1 MKRFF
6 GVAFALLI
14 VFSVMGQMKKGAS
27 SSKNAPDFAFPDKV
41 ELTAMRDLDAALKS
55 GDGPAVVNALVRAGL
70 AKTAVSTDSLP
81 VVISQIDMVAG
92 QSDDVAVK
100 SMLKILQATIYTQIY
115 QLDKYK
121 IDRRPTVERMAGDDY
136 RQWSRKQFLEHVTT
150 LAGEAVAD
158 REALLSMP
166 LDNYRAVI
174 DFDRSSL
181 VFYPTLY
188 DFIAYRAIGCLE
200 QFDGRYDGVF
210 NPRLAL
216 TPMDRSLYP
225 THIPGGVSGDILEI
239 YASLVE
245 NRDDSAPA
253 IMARRNQLGYLLPRI
268 FVSGFEAP
276 VWARESSGG
285 ESASRDYKAYMNAY
299 NECASSPY
307 AVELL
312 LAVATGN
319 LSGAEKTEL
328 FGLLERF
335 IADNPTYFN
344 INGVKNLRN
353 ELAHKR
359 VYMDVPTQGAKGKP
373 MTVGV
378 RVSNVSLVTLKV
390 YDVTKKVADSRASY
404 YKVTGQ
410 LPAPVS
416 KCEVALNGDVPFSA
430 TKDVEITLPEY
441 GLYII
446 VPEFKGQEK
455 ENRSF
460 PVVACSDLST
470 GVYSGVG
477 GAKAVTVDASAGVP
491 REGVSMFF
499 RPWSRAEAN
508 ETLPGLTDAAGF
520 IDTNKEKPG
529 TIEPRLGKDRYALAC
544 NYYHINEAS
553 AGKEL
558 RGDIFTA
565 LNLYRLGDK
574 LDFSLVAYESDRGEN
589 HLATGRS
596 LLVGLRDANYREID
610 TLRVTTDKWGRA
622 EGAFTL
628 PADGLTGNFTI
639 TFGDGSRQAAS
650 RSVMVSDYKL
660 PTFAVKVTDVS
671 RPSVPGDGARISGEA
686 MTFAGFPVEE
696 AQVKVQLSVRTGNW
710 YWATTSP
717 AFYETEAKT
726 DAKGNF
732 TIEIPALAIAAS
744 PAPEGYFIADVAV
757 TSPDGETRE
766 AKSGFNMG
774 KPLTIALSVPSIYCV
789 DAESSANEPDVA
801 VLDYNGK
808 NSSVEL
814 TYVIRRIHK
823 PLYGGNTTY
832 SDVANGVCKPGN
844 ISGLLSSLPSGKYAV
859 RFSTSD
865 SSLADDAFG
874 EFVVYRSDDTDAPVN
889 ELLWLPLTRVT
900 ADVGGSV
907 EIPYASAAENPHVL
921 MVVSDKAGKIVE
933 TRWLAPDC
941 GFSRVKVSL
950 PAVDKGAR
958 VYFRIVSDLHS
969 ESQSVDIQPASSLDK
984 ISITTETFRDK
995 VTPGDSETLTFK
1007 VRGMNGASPESAVI
1021 LDMSNKAIDV
1031 LNPNPL
1037 NFVPAGF
1044 WGRGLNV
1051 DGLYFGMNDFYVSE
1065 AYWMLNAAVVAQ
1077 PRFNFYGRNFL
1088 MEGMV
1093 VREHAYKLSAS
1104 SVRVRGAAKTEEVL
1118 NTMKTTD
1125 MALEESAVEDAAD
1138 AGGMGGEA
1146 PAETGGV
1153 EENGNSTSDVMYR
1166 QSEMPLAFFR
1176 PMLQTD
1182 ADGNLEVTYTVP
1194 DANTTWVLR
1203 SLAYN
1208 KNLLTATGKNEI
1220 VASKPLMVSTNAT
1233 RFLRTGDKVRL
1244 FASVMNAT
1252 DSAVVAKSVCE
1263 LLDYKDGK
1271 TVAAAESVDTIGAMG
1286 RKVVAIELEV
1296 PADMQGVIYRV
1307 RSSAGNYTDG
1317 EQTLIPILASVQ
1329 DVVES
1334 NMFYIAPGQNR
1345 FSMPLK
1351 PVADGRAYLKY
1362 TGNPAWEVV
1371 SALPGLRENQI
1382 NSSLEAA
1389 AAIFSA
1395 AVADGLMKDYPEI
1408 ARTLRRWRDNPADSA
1423 LVSQLEKNAELKS
1436 ILLSSTPWVSDAL
1449 GQTERMQRLVLLLDS
1464 RNTAGVIEKGIS
1476 NLGKNSVS
1484 GGGWGWTPNYP
1495 ETSQWCTEQI
1505 LDILGDLNRLGWLPG
1520 DERLSRMIGDAV
1532 AYLDKEV
1539 VKDFNKYPKGDYSL
1553 YCYTRGKFPNVK
1565 QSTAASRVTKS
1576 MVQRIIANWKGHAV
1590 VVKAA
1595 DAIILND
1602 NGYNATARQI
1612 LESLQ
1617 QYATETPEKGMWWQQ
1632 LENTWFRSLDKVGCT
1647 AIILDAFALVDPGN
1661 PAIDKIRQWLIL
1673 EKSNTDWGNAI
1684 VTSQVISSILTS
1696 GRKWTVNA
1704 AGTAIRVGDTLV
1716 TPQREEY
1723 ATGAFTEQ
1731 ITPLLSSPTTLTID
1745 RQGDYP
1751 SFGAV
1756 VTMRRAPLDEIK
1768 AVGCRELSVEK
1779 RMSVFNGEVWVPAD
1793 NFKVGDRVKV
1803 TIVLKADADMDY
1815 VVIQDFRAAALEPV
1829 EQLPEPVWS
1838 EGLCFYRENRD
1849 AQTNIF
1855 INRMPR
1861 GTYVLDYELFATQSG
1876 TFTSGAASVQS
1887 QYNPAIAAHS
1897 AGMLINVN
1905 VQ

>member
-6 GVAFALLI
+6 SVAFALLI
-14 VFSVMGQMKKGAS
+14 VFSVMGQMRKGAS
-27 SSKNAPDFAFPDKV
+27 ASKNVPDFAFPDKV
-41 ELTAMRDLDAALKS
+41 ELTAMRNLDAALKS
-55 GDGPAVVNALVRAGL
+55 GNGPAVVNALVRAGL

-81 VVISQIDMVAG
+81 VVIARIEAVAG
-92 QSDDVAVK
+92 KSDDMAVK
-100 SMLKILQATIYTQIY
+100 SLLKLLQATIYTQIY
-115 QLDKYK
+115 QRDTYR
-121 IDRRPTVERMAGDDY
+121 IDRRPTIEGMAGNDY
-136 RQWSRKQFLEHVTT
+136 KQWSRKQFLEHVTALT
-150 LAGEAVAD
+150 GEALSH
-158 REALLSMP
+158 RETLLSIP
-166 LDNYRAVI
+166 LERYDAVV
-174 DFDRSSL
+174 DYDRSSL

-188 DFIAYRAIGCLE
+188 DFVAYRAVGCLE
-200 QFDGRYDGVF
+200 RFDGRYEGVF

-216 TPMDRSLYP
+216 QPMDRSLYP
-225 THIPGGVSGDILEI
+225 LHIPGSVSGDILEI

-245 NRDDSAPA
+245 GRTDSAPA
-253 IMARRNQLGYLLPRI
+253 VMARRNQLEYLLPRI
-268 FVSGFEAP
+268 FGAGFEAP
-276 VWARESSGG
+276 LWARGG
-285 ESASRDYKAYMNAY
+285 GKTFSRDYEAYMNAY
-299 NECASSPY
+299 HECVSSPY

-312 LAVATGN
+312 LAIPTGN
-319 LSGAEKTEL
+319 LSDREKTEL
-328 FGLLERF
+328 FGSLERF
-335 IADNPTYFN
+335 IADNPGYFN

-353 ELAHKR
+353 QLARKEVR
-359 VYMDVPTQGAKGKP
+359 MNVPTQGAKGKP

-378 RVSNVSLVTLKV
+378 VASNVNRVTLKV
-390 YDVTKKVADSRASY
+390 YDVTKKIADRRDSY
-404 YKVTGQ
+404 YRVAGQ

-416 KCEVALNGDVPFSA
+416 KCDVALEGDVPFSA
-430 TKDVEITLPEY
+430 SKDVEVTLPEY
-441 GLYII
+441 GLYVI
-446 VPEFKGQEK
+446 VPEFDGQQES
-455 ENRSF
+455 NRSF

-470 GVYSGVG
+470 GVYSGTE
-477 GAKAVTVDASAGVP
+477 GARAVTVDASSGAP
-491 REGVSMFF
+491 CEGVSMFF
-499 RPWSRAEAN
+499 RPWSRAGVN

-520 IDTNKEKPG
+520 IDIDKDKPG
-529 TIEPRLGKDRYALAC
+529 TVEPRRGEDRYALAC
-544 NYYHINEAS
+544 NYYKINETAV
-553 AGKEL
+553 GKEL
-558 RGDIFTA
+558 RGEIFTA

-574 LDFSLVAYESDRGEN
+574 MDFSLVAYESDKGEN
-589 HLATGRS
+589 RLATDRS
-596 LLVGLRDANYREID
+596 LRVGLRDANYREID

-622 EGAFTL
+622 EGSFTL

-639 TFGDGSRQAAS
+639 SFGDGSGQAAS

-660 PTFAVKVTDVS
+660 PTFAVKVTDVI
-671 RPSVPGDGARISGEA
+671 RPSEPGDGARISGEA

-696 AQVKVQLSVRTGNW
+696 AQVRVQLSVRTGNW
-710 YWATTSP
+710 YWSSTSP
-717 AFYETEAKT
+717 VFYEAEAKT
-726 DAKGNF
+726 DAKGAF
-732 TIEIPALAIAAS
+732 TVEIPASVIASS

-757 TSPDGETRE
+757 TSSDGETRE
-766 AKSGFNMG
+766 DKSGFNMG
-774 KPLTIALSVPSIYCV
+774 KPLTIAVSIPAVYRV
-789 DAESSANEPDVA
+789 DDGVSSADDTPEVA

-808 NSSVEL
+808 DRSVEL
-814 TYVIRRIHK
+814 TYEIK
-823 PLYGGNTTY
+823 KLNKQLYGGTITY
-832 SDVANGVCKPGN
+832 SDVSKGVCMPGN
-844 ISGLLSSLPSGKYAV
+844 ISGLLSALPSGEYSV
-859 RFSTSD
+859 RFATAD
-865 SSLADDAFG
+865 SSLAGETFG
-874 EFVVYRSDDTDAPVN
+874 EFVVYRPDDTESPVN
-889 ELLWLPLTRVT
+889 ELLWLPQTRVT
-900 ADVGGSV
+900 ADDSGVAV
-907 EIPYASAAENPHVL
+907 IPYASAAGNPRVL
-921 MVVSDKAGKIVE
+921 MVVSDVEGKIVE
-933 TRWLAPDC
+933 TRWLVPDC

-950 PAVDKGAR
+950 PAGGKGAR
-958 VYFRIVSDLHS
+958 AYFRIVNGLHS
-969 ESQSVDIQPASSLDK
+969 ASQSVDIKPASSLDG

-995 VTPGDSETLTFK
+995 VTPGNRETLKFK
-1007 VRGMNGASPESAVI
+1007 IKGMHGASPECAVI

-1037 NFVPAGF
+1037 NFVPASF

-1051 DGLYFGMNDFYVSE
+1051 DGLYFGTNDLYRAG
-1065 AYWMLNAAVVAQ
+1065 AYRSLKAAVVTQ
-1077 PRFNFYGRNFL
+1077 PEFNFYGRSFYPGE
-1088 MEGMV
+1088 MFIRG
-1093 VREHAYKLSAS
+1093 AYKMAAPAMSA
-1104 SVRVRGAAKTEEVL
+1104 RGGGEEIM

-1125 MALEESAVEDAAD
+1125 MALEESVVEDEAD
-1138 AGGMGGEA
+1138 AGGMGIKA
-1146 PAETGGV
+1146 PAEAESGV
-1153 EENGNSTSDVMYR
+1153 EENGNSTPDVVYR
-1166 QSEMPLAFFR
+1166 PSEMPLAFFR

-1208 KNLLTATGKNEI
+1208 RSLLTATGKNEI

-1244 FASVMNAT
+1244 LASVMNAT
-1252 DSAVVAKSVCE
+1252 DSAVVARSVCE
-1263 LLDYKDGK
+1263 LLDYRNGK
-1271 TVAAAESVDTIGAMG
+1271 VIATSESVDTIGAMG
-1286 RKVVAIELEV
+1286 SEVVAIEFEA

-1317 EQTLIPILASVQ
+1317 EQTLIPVLASVQ

-1334 NMFYIAPGQNR
+1334 DMFYIAPGQNR
-1345 FSMPLK
+1345 FSMPLE

-1362 TGNPAWEVV
+1362 TGNPVWEVV

-1476 NLGKNSVS
+1476 DLGKNSVA

-1495 ETSQWCTEQI
+1495 EASQWCTEQI
-1505 LDILGDLNRLGWLPG
+1505 LDMLGDLNRLGWLPG

-1532 AYLDKEV
+1532 AYIDKEV
-1539 VKDFNKYPKGDYSL
+1539 VKDFNKYPKADYSL

-1565 QSTAASRVTKS
+1565 QSTAASQVTKS
-1576 MVQRIIANWKGHAV
+1576 MVQRIIADWKGHAV
-1590 VVKAA
+1590 VAKAV

-1612 LESLQ
+1612 LESLR

-1632 LENTWFRSLDKVGCT
+1632 LENTCFRSLDKVGCT
-1647 AIILDAFALVDPGN
+1647 AIILDAFALTDPGN

-1673 EKSNTDWGNAI
+1673 EKANTDWGNAI
-1684 VTSQVISSILTS
+1684 VTSQVVSSILTS

-1731 ITPLLSSPTTLTID
+1731 ITPLLSSPTTLIID

-1815 VVIQDFRAAALEPV
+1815 VVIQDLRAAALEPV
-1829 EQLPEPVWS
+1829 EQLPEPVWC

-1905 VQ
+1905 AQ